1 MRIYEI
7 APLSLSS
14 TLSGVLRSFTS
25 HLGTNNRLHYVPFC
39 TRRNA
44 NGSPLYCSLVKFA
57 TLDFFEHVDDCGRT
71 DPQDTDDIPHTT
83 AIECHVDDLLFHGRQ
98 PPFVAVL

>member
-57 TLDFFEHVDDCGRT
+57 TLVFFQ
-71 DPQDTDDIPHTT
+71 PQTHAHHKEVRQNHQRHMMMPSGPT
-83 AIECHVDDLLFHGRQ
+83 AYFIIAHPQQLL
-98 PPFVAVL
+98 AVFK